1 MNQDLDN
8 SISNDLYYKDDLQLN
23 ENGNIK
29 LYKLV
34 IKMIYDILSPSSLL
48 KSSPSSFS
56 TVLNLPSAETFSQS
70 SSSQS
75 LSGTLKPLKPRSQ
88 NFIPVSPSTSWNII
102 YVTTLVFSVF
112 LVPQN
117 NFRPNIICWT
127 KSAHNFANISI
138 FFV

>member
-8 SISNDLYYKDDLQLN
+8 SISNNLYYKDDLQLN

-70 SSSQS
+70 SSSKS
-75 LSGTLKPLKPRSQ
+75 LSGTLKAPQTEKSKFYPSFSIYKLKNYLCDHPCFQCLPR
-88 NFIPVSPSTSWNII
+88 PSKQLQAKYHLLN
-102 YVTTLVFSVF
+102 
-112 LVPQN
+112 
-117 NFRPNIICWT
+117 
-127 KSAHNFANISI
+127 KISS
-138 FFV
+138 